1 MPARNPRTIEAY
13 LNNLP
18 DERREAF
25 EAIRAVINK
34 NVDTRFEHGMQY
46 NMPAWYAP
54 HSLYPDGY
62 HCDPKQPL
70 PFASMA
76 NQKGHIGLYLFCVYQ
91 EQAVHDWFVNAW
103 KASGK
108 KLDMGKSCVRVK
120 KLDDVPLD
128 VLGQLF
134 KKVKAKDF
142 IATYDAIR
150 PDKTKS
156 AKKTAEQTAKK
167 KTTKKSPAKKTAK
180 KTSTTRPAR

>member
-1 MPARNPRTIEAY
+1 MAKPTTLVQYVNE
-13 LNNLP
+13 LP
-18 DERREAF
+18 EDRREVF
-25 EAIRAVINK
+25 EAIRATINK
-34 NVDTRFEHGMQY
+34 NIDKKFEAGMQY
-46 NMPAWYAP
+46 GMPAWYVP
-54 HSLYPDGY
+54 HALYPEGY

-91 EQAVHDWFVNAW
+91 DPAVHDWFVAAW

-108 KLDMGKSCVRVK
+108 KLDMGKACVRVK
-120 KLDDVPLD
+120 KLDDVPLE

-142 IATYDAIR
+142 ISTYDAIR

-156 AKKTAEQTAKK
+156 T
-167 KTTKKSPAKKTAK
+167 KKTAK
-180 KTSTTRPAR
+180 KAAKKTAAKKASKKTTTKKTAR